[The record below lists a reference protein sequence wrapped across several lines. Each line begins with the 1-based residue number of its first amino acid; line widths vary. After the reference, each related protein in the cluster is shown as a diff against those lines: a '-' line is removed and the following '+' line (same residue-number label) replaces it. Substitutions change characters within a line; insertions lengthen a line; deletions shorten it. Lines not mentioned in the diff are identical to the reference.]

1 MGQIKNSQNKLFI
14 FGMLTTILLIVGGYF
29 AWKMLTPGS
38 VNFSIE
44 SPKEIKAGET
54 QKIKFICENNTRL
67 ILANSQIKIK
77 LPENSYDTDFNQ
89 SPIILLGDVA
99 PKEKVEKEIEVT
111 FFGVNGDKPKVAA
124 AFEYKPQGFSSTF
137 KKEQDLE
144 MLINGSSI
152 SLNITSPNQVLPE
165 TPFDMNIN
173 WTNQAKKDFDNLVVK
188 INYPAEFN
196 FNSSDQEAI
205 RTNNTFD
212 LGFVKSF
219 EQGSINLSGFMNS
232 QGGENK
238 KFEVL
243 VGVEL
248 KDLDKFLI
256 INRSESVVSLVS
268 NPLSL
273 NVKVNDLNTYSASIG
288 ETLHVVLDYKNN
300 YNVPLNNMVLKVV
313 FDGTYFDYK
322 KLIPN
327 KGYFTYGNKTITWNE
342 VQIPELAT
350 LNPNEGGT
358 IEFSIPVVDKF
369 DVKTYA
375 DKNLKLNISATIE
388 SLTPVQGLDVN
399 SKVKASSSAVVKLN
413 ADMNLEISGFFN
425 DNKTTISNCGSL
437 PLKVGQKTCFTI
449 HMKIKNYLNDVN
461 GIVVTTDLPYY
472 ANYTNK
478 FTTSYSNADFTFDT
492 FSKKLIWKLDN
503 LPANSGVITKP
514 YELVFQVEVTPTS
527 SEANSPIAI
536 INSTSMSATDSFT
549 QNKISK
555 TYKELMSNYINDAMT
570 NSSYGRVIE

>member
-1 MGQIKNSQNKLFI
+1 MGIKNSQNKLFAL
-14 FGMLTTILLIVGGYF
+14 GMITTIILIVGGYF
-29 AWKMLTPGS
+29 AWKLLTPGS

-44 SPKEIKAGET
+44 SPKEIKSGET

-77 LPENSYDTDFNQ
+77 LPDNAFDIDYSQT
-89 SPIILLGDVA
+89 PTILLGDVA
-99 PKEKVEKEIEVT
+99 PKEKIEKEIEVV
-111 FFGVNGDKPKVAA
+111 FYGVTGDKPKIEAS
-124 AFEYKPQGFSSTF
+124 FEYKPQGFSSVF
-137 KKEQDLE
+137 KKDQDFS

-152 SLNITSPNQVLPE
+152 SLNITNPNQVLPE
-165 TPFDMNIN
+165 TPFDMGIA
-173 WTNQAKKDFDNLVVK
+173 WTNQAKKDFENLVVK

-205 RTNNTFD
+205 RTDNTFD
-212 LGFVKSF
+212 LGFVRSF
-219 EQGSINLSGFMNS
+219 EQGNINLSGFMNS

-243 VGVEL
+243 IGIEL
-248 KDLDKFLI
+248 KDMKKFFV
-256 INRSESVVSLVS
+256 INKSESVVSLVS

-273 NVKVNDLNTYSASIG
+273 NVKVNDVSTYSASIG
-288 ETLHVVLDYKNN
+288 EMLHVSLDYKNN

-327 KGYFTYGNKTITWNE
+327 KGYFTFGNKTITWNE

-350 LNPNEGGT
+350 LNPGEGGN
-358 IEFSIPVVDKF
+358 IEFSIPVTDKF
-369 DVKTYA
+369 NVKTYA
-375 DKNLKLNISATIE
+375 DKNLKLNINAIIE

-399 SKVKASSSAVVKLN
+399 SKVKASSSAMVKLN
-413 ADMNLEISGFFN
+413 ADMNVEITGFFT

-437 PLKVGQKTCFTI
+437 PLKVGQKTCYTV

-461 GIVVTTDLPYY
+461 NILITTDLPYY

-492 FSKKLIWKLDN
+492 FSKKLIWKLDS

-514 YELVFQVEVTPTS
+514 YELVFQVEVAPTTN
-527 SEANSPIAI
+527 EANSAIPI

-555 TYKELMSNYINDAMT
+555 TYKELMSNNIGDALT
-570 NSSYGRVIE
+570 NSGYGRVTE